1 MFAALKI
8 PDRSRV
14 NSIAAQWDGREEE
27 LRELARSGQLVCP
40 GCEQLLW
47 LRTGDV
53 RRRHFAHRN
62 LSECRLGKQS
72 AEVLEAKAQIFTWL
86 ESRFPGNVQ
95 IDLELD
101 STGHGKVADLV
112 VDLEGGERFIY
123 CIFDRQIRDRDGYP
137 KPPENKTGRIHYI
150 HTESTLVHG
159 PGGGIVLSA
168 SQRHFI
174 SYSEFDL
181 ALEKP
186 RLGHLHF
193 FLGSE
198 SQLLIYRGLRCVHGP
213 GLHEWE
219 ELREGPL
226 DAATVCPESGE
237 FIFSEDMEAREERQ
251 RNLTQ
256 TAHSNPVTRTGRRS
270 TWREPEPTG
279 VSKAAEY
286 ANFLNRPLRCEDCGA
301 ETRKWSSA
309 NPSEGTCVC
318 KECSHKRWLGQ
329 SETRTENRS

>member
-14 NSIAAQWDGREEE
+14 NSIATQWNECEED

-72 AEVLEAKAQIFTWL
+72 AEVLEAKAQLFTWL
-86 ESRFPGNVQ
+86 ESKFPGNVQ
-95 IDLELD
+95 IDLEID
-101 STGHGKVADLV
+101 STGKVPDLM
-112 VDLEGGERFIY
+112 VDLEDGRRFIY
-123 CIFDRQIRDRDGYP
+123 FIFDRQIRDRDGYP
-137 KPPENKTGRIHYI
+137 KSPENKTGRIHFI

-159 PGGGIVLSA
+159 PDGGIVLSA

-181 ALEKP
+181 ALERP

-198 SQLLIYRGLRCVHGP
+198 ARLLIYRGLCCVHGP

-219 ELREGPL
+219 DLREGSL
-226 DAATVCPESGE
+226 DSATVCPESGE
-237 FIFSEDMEAREERQ
+237 FIFSEDMEAREEWQ
-251 RNLTQ
+251 RNLAR
-256 TAHSNPVTRTGRRS
+256 TAHSNPITRTSRRPDRRDTDS
-270 TWREPEPTG
+270 NAF
-279 VSKAAEY
+279 SKAAELASY
-286 ANFLNRPLRCEDCGA
+286 LNRPLRCEDCGV

-318 KECSHKRWLGQ
+318 KECSHKRWL
-329 SETRTENRS
+329 RTSNAQA